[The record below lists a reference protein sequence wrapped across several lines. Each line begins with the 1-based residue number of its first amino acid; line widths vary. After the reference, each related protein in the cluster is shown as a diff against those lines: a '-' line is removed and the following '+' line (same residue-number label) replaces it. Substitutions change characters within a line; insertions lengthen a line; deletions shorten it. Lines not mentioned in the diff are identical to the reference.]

1 MEVGEWMINRSGG
14 KGCLVGV
21 REGVFSRGGGRGV

>member
-1 MEVGEWMINRSGG
+1 MINRSGG
-14 KGCLVGV
+14 KWWGEGCLIGV